1 MKEIDKIALL
11 YLKNGQIL
19 STLSK
24 GKDTYYLPER
34 KRELDET
41 DKILLYEKDV
51 IKDGEERYHVYD
63 KDGNFL
69 EVLSIAYAKDN
80 D

>member
-1 MKEIDKIALL
+1 MDELGNMLL
-11 YLKNGQIL
+11 D
-19 STLSK
+19 SK
-24 GKDTYYLPER
+24 RL
-34 KRELDET
+34 ELDET